1 MSAESIMESL
11 KLNFA
16 KNKGDKAVSRYVPHN
31 NYCIDPTD
39 QDLKDMN
46 KLDSSANTN
55 RFNVY
60 QSELDI
66 MSSDMQRLKT
76 ETDSLLSKE
85 RAVYAHKDEFVEI
98 SYKKNNNLQ
107 IQPHEQEILMGITI
121 EKLEDWCLKSTKLRS
136 ESQARKI
143 HMMGEIDKLEK
154 KCSELLSDS
163 SSNMIYRK
171 DGRVYLKFTGA
182 SMDEEQPNKRPKE
195 AVALFFVRML
205 TKVDKLIKISLEPCL
220 DLLKEYRDCYE
231 ATHRTYK
238 MFNVAITRIEQN
250 KNSLTR
256 FDLTQLVYD
265 LLTSERQVEYL
276 ASIKI
281 AMESPESKKEML
293 KLASSQNRELADLK
307 NKVKNDQKKGSTNT
321 NKGRVNKWQNNNRG
335 KRFSYPSRGNRQ
347 NNFRGRAPRG
357 NFGNRGRGYNR
368 NYQRYNNQG
377 NGYYNQ
383 RFNNNSYRTDNNNH
397 SGDGNN
403 FNSGNSGNQPQFSNN
418 TQNRG
423 SNQTRGTRGGRN

>member
-11 KLNFA
+11 NLNFA
-16 KNKGDKAVSRYVPHN
+16 KNKGDKAVSKYVPHN

-46 KLDSSANTN
+46 KLDSAASTN

-66 MSSDMQRLKT
+66 MSSDMQRLKN
-76 ETDSLLSKE
+76 ETDALLEKE
-85 RAVYAHKDEFVEI
+85 RSVHNHKDAFVKI
-98 SYKKNNNLQ
+98 TFKKDNNQQ
-107 IQPHEQEILMGITI
+107 IQPHEENILLGLTLEI
-121 EKLEDWCLKSTKLRS
+121 LEDWCLKSTKLRS

-154 KCSELLSDS
+154 KCTELLSDS
-163 SSNMIYRK
+163 STNMIYRK

-182 SMDEEQPNKRPKE
+182 SMDEDQPNKRPKE
-195 AVALFFVRML
+195 QVALYFVRML
-205 TKVDKLIKISLEPCL
+205 TKVEKLIKISLEPCL
-220 DLLKEYRDCYE
+220 DLLKEYRDCYV

-256 FDLTQLVYD
+256 FDLTQLIYD

-281 AMESPESKKEML
+281 AMENPESKKEMI
-293 KLASSQNRELADLK
+293 KLASSNNRDLAELK
-307 NKVKNDQKKGSTNT
+307 NKLKIENKKGATSNTRGKTN
-321 NKGRVNKWQNNNRG
+321 RWQNNNRG
-335 KRFSYPSRGNRQ
+335 KRNNFTRQNFQNRQNGYRGRFSRGN
-347 NNFRGRAPRG
+347 FVT
-357 NFGNRGRGYNR
+357 RGRGYSR
-368 NYQRYNNQG
+368 NTQRYNNQG
-377 NGYYNQ
+377 YYNN
-383 RFNNNSYRTDNNNH
+383 RFNNNSFRTDNNNNH
-397 SGDGNN
+397 QNDGNN
-403 FNSGNSGNQPQFSNN
+403 FNNNNQTIQPQF
-418 TQNRG
+418 
-423 SNQTRGTRGGRN
+423 NQTNPRGNNQSRGGRGGR